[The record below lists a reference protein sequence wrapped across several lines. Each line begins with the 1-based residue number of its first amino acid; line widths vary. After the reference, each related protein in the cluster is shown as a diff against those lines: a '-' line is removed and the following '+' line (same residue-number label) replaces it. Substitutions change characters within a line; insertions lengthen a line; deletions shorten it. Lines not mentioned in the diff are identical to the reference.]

1 MKFKV
6 SDDKELVAEIREK
19 IKQNGGFCPCKL
31 IHNDDTRCICKEFMD
46 QEKLGSCGCGLY
58 IKLEA

>member
-6 SDDKELVAEIREK
+6 SDDKELVAEIKEK

-31 IHNDDTRCICKEFMD
+31 LKNEDTRCVCKEFTE
-46 QEKLGSCGCGLY
+46 QKELGSCGCGLY
-58 IKLEA
+58 IKTEL